1 MGVWIMLG
9 YFKNF
14 TIHIQSLLAPIGVN
28 CLTCGK
34 RTTLLREAY
43 GICEAC
49 YKAIPWILTPRC
61 FRCGRG
67 IGCPDCSRS
76 SDERRYFIV
85 NRSAVFYDKRMREW
99 LAQYKYRGQ
108 ERYAPLLIMML
119 DQAFDMMMREYQD
132 RSLKHSRFRGNKD
145 TKLEETLSWKID
157 IVTSVPVS
165 EQRLVERGF
174 NQAEVLGRGIAL
186 KRSIPYAELLIR
198 ERHSDKQS
206 FKNRAT
212 RIKDMKDVF
221 MININAIEKMIKSSS
236 MYMQD
241 GMKLTSI
248 TTPLRIL
255 LVDDIYTTGSTVN
268 ACSRILHRWAS
279 TIQIPIEV
287 FSLTW
292 ARS

>member
-1 MGVWIMLG
+1 MLG

-14 TIHIQSLLAPIGVN
+14 TSHIQSLLAPVGVN

-34 RTTLLREAY
+34 RATLLSEPY

-61 FRCGRG
+61 IRCGRG

-76 SDERRYFIV
+76 ADERRYFIA
-85 NRSAVFYDKRMREW
+85 NRSAVFYDERMREW

-119 DQAFDMMMREYQD
+119 DQAFDIMIKEYQD
-132 RSLKHSRFRGNKD
+132 RSLKHSRFWDNKD
-145 TKLEETLSWKID
+145 TKQGETLTWKID

-165 EQRLVERGF
+165 RQRLVERGF

-186 KRSIPYAELLIR
+186 KRNIPYAELLIR

-206 FKNRAT
+206 FKNRAA
-212 RIKDMKDVF
+212 RIKDMNDVF
-221 MININAIEKMIKSSS
+221 MINLNTAEKIVNSGSTDL
-236 MYMQD
+236 QD
-241 GMKLTSI
+241 GMKENSI
-248 TTPLRIL
+248 ITPLRIL

-268 ACSRILHRWAS
+268 ACSRMLHRWAS

>member
-1 MGVWIMLG
+1 MLG

-14 TIHIQSLLAPIGVN
+14 TSHIQSLLAPIGVN

-34 RTTLLREAY
+34 RTASLREPY

-49 YKAIPWILTPRC
+49 YQAIPWILTPRC
-61 FRCGRG
+61 IRCGRG
-67 IGCPDCSRS
+67 IGCPDCSRM
-76 SDERRYFIV
+76 SDERRYFIA
-85 NRSAVFYDKRMREW
+85 NRSAVLYDERMREW

-119 DQAFDMMMREYQD
+119 NQAFDIMIREYQD
-132 RSLKHSRFRGNKD
+132 RSLKHYRLRDNKD
-145 TKLEETLSWKID
+145 KKQDETLSWKID

-165 EQRLVERGF
+165 RQRLVERGF

-206 FKNRAT
+206 FKNRAA

-221 MININAIEKMIKSSS
+221 MINLNTAEKIVNSGSTDL
-236 MYMQD
+236 QD
-241 GMKLTSI
+241 GMKENSI
-248 TTPLRIL
+248 ITPLRIL

-268 ACSRILHRWAS
+268 ACSRMLHRWAS